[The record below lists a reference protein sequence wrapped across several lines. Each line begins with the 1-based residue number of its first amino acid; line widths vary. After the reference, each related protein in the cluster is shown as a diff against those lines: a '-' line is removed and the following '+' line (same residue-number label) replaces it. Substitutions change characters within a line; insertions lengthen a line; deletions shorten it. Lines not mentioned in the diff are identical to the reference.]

1 MDFNFNEHYVIEL
14 DSDNIASLQMNLD
27 NVLSKVSTLNIS
39 DKTQIEYITGEKSQ
53 RDDENSE
60 MYHDSWTISI
70 FCGNERSRFVKNIGD
85 SATYICA
92 KNIHTQNYEEF
103 TMDVSDA
110 VEVLRDLAASLTP
123 SPVKTDSARPR

>member
-1 MDFNFNEHYVIEL
+1 MDFNFNEHYAIEL
-14 DSDNIASLQMNLD
+14 DSDNIASLQTKLD

-70 FCGNERSRFVKNIGD
+70 YCGNERSRFVKNIGD

-92 KNIHTQNYEEF
+92 INIHTQNYEEF

-110 VEVLRDLAASLTP
+110 VEVLRDLAAHLA